1 MIFRIFF
8 VFIVVLLNRE
18 LCAQHSCDTHQGECS
33 LNPIEFIAN
42 QNQFHENVLFEASIG
57 GLDKVFLEDN
67 AFTYVVHEDDAVQLL
82 HDSKLKNNNTEFNQI
97 SVKGHAYKVEFLNAQ
112 QSSIRGN
119 SKQNQFYNYFLGND
133 SARWASNVSV
143 YHEAKY
149 SSLYPGIDLLSYS
162 SHGHLKYDFIVS
174 PNADLD
180 VLALKYE
187 GVDDMTVNKEG
198 DLVIKTSV
206 KDIIEKA
213 PVAYQ
218 EINNK
223 RIFVDCNYILKD
235 QIIRFD
241 FPQGYDK
248 NYPLVIDPEV
258 VASTLTGTTISRNF
272 GHTASFDNAGNIYL
286 GGVSFGVGYPTETGS
301 FQTFYGGGYTDMA
314 VCKFNPDG
322 TDLIYATY
330 IGGGETDSP
339 HSIVVDNNQQL
350 CILGSTNSP
359 DFPTTSNAFQK
370 ILGGMEDIALIKLN
384 QNGSAL
390 VGSTFL
396 GGTLT
401 DGLNLSSLNTNY
413 GEQFRGEIILD
424 HQGNILVA
432 SNSSSSDFPITPNA
446 FQSNL
451 TIDIGNPLDN
461 QDGVVFKMN
470 SDLSTLFW
478 STYLGSNDMDTA
490 FGIRSNDLGEIYITG
505 TAGSENFPTTTGTY
519 QSNWPGGEESAYIA
533 VLSSNGQE
541 LLRSTFWGTDQDD
554 HSYFLDID
562 EDENVHI
569 YGQSKG
575 VIPITPGA
583 YSANPGSHQYLAAF
597 TADLESLVY
606 STVIG
611 NGPSSSGPFWFEYDF
626 VPVAFMVDKCN
637 GIYFSGYYA
646 QPGLPLTADAI
657 PGVNGNAFY
666 LGVLEPDA
674 SALKFATYF
683 GHADHVDGGTS
694 RFDKGGVVYQAV
706 CSCTGS
712 QLETEP
718 GAWAEGQTEYCDMGV
733 FKIDFNIST
742 VTSQA
747 SFDQSASGCAPYTI
761 DFKYTG
767 QDGESYFWDFGD
779 GNSSNEEN
787 PSYTFVD
794 PGSYTVMLVA
804 ENLNSC
810 NLRDTAYTQIDVLD
824 GTSSSRDTS
833 ICGGDNFLFLDATT
847 QNASYTWQDGSTGAS
862 FQATSEGTYWVDI
875 VIAGCSRR
883 DTFNVNNSASIGNL
897 LDESVNLCSAN
908 EYLIEIDNPDASTFL
923 WEDNSSGSSL
933 LVSSDGVYSVTVTD
947 SEGCKVKDSIEVNFD
962 AVPNVALG
970 EDVFICEGQYVAL
983 ESNFTQGEFLWQD
996 GSTDPDLITNVPGVY
1011 TLEVTIDGCTGQ
1023 DEVEVFPTPE
1033 LDPDLG
1039 PDLVLCDES
1048 SITLDAT
1055 LPNVISYLLNDGST
1069 MPTKEFTTSGLKSV
1083 FVIDNY
1089 GCGVLEQIRIDFVDS
1104 PDFELKDTVLCEGQ
1118 SLVLS
1123 AVSDAENYLWQDGS
1137 VMGTF
1142 EVNSSGEYWVEADNM
1157 GCITRD
1163 TANVEINPSFDI
1175 DLGEDQVLCENENI
1189 LLDATTAN
1197 ASYEWQDGTS
1207 EANLLVSQPGLY
1219 SVVVDVNGCVGT
1231 DEIEI
1236 LPSLAVDVDLGEN
1249 QVLCDINEFYLDAQ
1263 NEMIEVY
1270 QWSTGENSSSILA
1283 SDDGLFWLEF
1293 EDVNGCIS
1301 RDSIELTFGESP
1313 LIDIPDTTL
1322 CEGQQIVLN
1331 AFIEGATYEW
1341 QDGSN
1346 SASFEVEEAGTYSVS
1361 VELDGCSNLEEIE
1374 ISNSVDLNVDLG
1386 EDQMYCD
1393 VPSVELNLEN
1403 TLIQDYEWSNGSNAA
1418 KIEVNS
1424 NGLYWVEYIDI
1435 DGCISRDSIELTFGE
1450 SPIINLSDTTLCQG
1464 QQVVLNA
1471 YSEGASYLWSDNSF
1485 TESIVVNQSGEY
1497 SVIALRDGCESRDTA
1512 IVDFAS
1518 IPDYGIEVRDV
1529 LCYEECNGQI
1539 ELITSNTNGDLNF
1552 EWSNGMTSPILN
1564 DLCADNY
1571 ILKITDTYGCEYN
1584 DNVVVE
1590 QPDPLIFETNV
1601 LDVDC
1606 AGETNGLISINS
1618 IEGGVSPYMQSL
1630 NGVDFGDQTE
1640 FEDLSS
1646 GNFLVEIQDG
1656 NGCTTDAQ
1664 VLIEE
1669 PDPIGVDAGD
1679 DFVIEIGETVQFNGS
1694 VTSNNDLMIEW
1705 VHPFDLSCD
1714 ECLDP
1719 LTSPLETS
1727 IYELIVTDINTGCT
1741 ERDQVQVEVNRPIK
1755 IYVPNAF
1762 SPNGDGSNERFTI
1775 FSNATV
1781 IEIKTLRVFDRWGE
1795 MVFEN
1800 QDFMSNDLEAGWDG
1814 KFKEKDLNPGV
1825 FAFVAQVKL
1834 ITGEEEIIKGEI
1846 SLIR

>member
-1 MIFRIFF
+1 MNTRF
-8 VFIVVLLNRE
+8 LLSFLL
-18 LCAQHSCDTHQGECS
+18 LCTWICVYSQSSCGAGHMECRQE
-33 LNPIEFIAN
+33 NIEFIQN
-42 QNQFHENVLFEASIG
+42 KNQFHSNVAFEASIG
-57 GLDKVFLEDN
+57 GLDKVFIEEN
-67 AFTYVVHEDDAVQLL
+67 AFTYIVHEDDATKAL
-82 HDSKLKNNNTEFNQI
+82 HDVMYSKDKEAMANINI
-97 SVKGHAYKVEFLNAQ
+97 SGHAYKVKFLNSQ
-112 QSSIRGN
+112 KPTIRGN
-119 SKQNQFYNYFLGND
+119 SKQSHHYNYFLGND
-133 SARWASNVSV
+133 PSIWASSV
-143 YHEAKY
+143 AVFHQTLHE
-149 SSLYPGIDLLSYS
+149 SLYPGIDLVTYS
-162 SHGHLKYDFIVS
+162 SHGFLKYDFRIA
-174 PNADLD
+174 PNANMN
-180 VLALKYE
+180 VLALNYE
-187 GVDDMTVNKEG
+187 GVTNIRIDENG

-206 KDIIEKA
+206 KEIREKA
-213 PVAYQ
+213 PIAFQEIDGHQHFVECAYQ
-218 EINNK
+218 LDGTVVS
-223 RIFVDCNYILKD
+223 FH
-235 QIIRFD
+235 
-241 FPQGYDK
+241 FPNGYDQ
-248 NYPLVIDPEV
+248 NHALIIDPEV

-286 GGVSFGVGYPTETGS
+286 GGVSFGVGYPTEMGS

-432 SNSSSSDFPITPNA
+432 SNSSSSDFPITTNA
-446 FQSNL
+446 FQSSL
-451 TIDIGNPLDN
+451 TIDVGNPLDN

-490 FGIRSNDLGEIYITG
+490 FGIRSNDQGEIYITG

-562 EDENVHI
+562 EDDNVHI

-657 PGVNGNAFY
+657 PGANGNAFY

-683 GHADHVDGGTS
+683 GNADHVDGGTS

-712 QLETEP
+712 ELDTEP

-787 PSYTFVD
+787 PSYTFID

-847 QNASYTWQDGSTGAS
+847 QDASYTWQDGSTGAT

-883 DTFNVNNSASIGNL
+883 DTFIVNNSASIGNL
-897 LDESVNLCSAN
+897 FDESVSLCSAN
-908 EYLIEIDNPDASTFL
+908 EYLIEIDNPDASSFL

-933 LVSSDGVYSVTVTD
+933 LVSSDGIYSVTVTD
-947 SEGCKVKDSIEVNFD
+947 SDGCKVKDSIEVNFD
-962 AVPNVALG
+962 AVPNVTLG
-970 EDVFICEGQYVAL
+970 DDVFICEGQYVAL

-996 GSTDPDLITNVPGVY
+996 GSTDPDFITNVPGVY

-1023 DEVEVFPTPE
+1023 DQVEVFPTPE
-1033 LDPDLG
+1033 LNPDLG
-1039 PDLVLCDES
+1039 PDLVLCDEN

-1055 LPNVISYLLNDGST
+1055 MPNVISYLWNDGST

-1104 PDFELKDTVLCEGQ
+1104 PDFELRDTILCNGQ

-1123 AVSDAENYLWQDGS
+1123 AESDAESYLWQDGS
-1137 VMGTF
+1137 SMSTLQVS
-1142 EVNSSGEYWVEADNM
+1142 SSGEYWVQADKM

-1163 TANVEINPSFDI
+1163 TANVEINSSIDI
-1175 DLGEDQVLCENENI
+1175 FLGEDQVLCNGDNI
-1189 LLDATTAN
+1189 ILDVTTSN
-1197 ASYEWQDGTS
+1197 ASYEWQDGTT
-1207 EANLLVSQPGLY
+1207 EAELLVSEPGLY
-1219 SVVVDVNGCVGT
+1219 SVIVDVNGCVGT

-1236 LPSLAVDVDLGEN
+1236 LPSLAVDIDLGEN
-1249 QVLCDINEFYLDAQ
+1249 QVLCDVNEFQLDAQ
-1263 NEMIEVY
+1263 NALIEVY

-1283 SDDGLFWLEF
+1283 SEDGTYWLEF
-1293 EDVNGCIS
+1293 EDVNGCIL

-1313 LIDIPDTTL
+1313 VISMPDTTL

-1331 AFIEGATYEW
+1331 AFVEGANYEW

-1346 SASFEVEEAGTYSVS
+1346 NATFQVEEAGTYSVS
-1361 VELDGCSNLEEIE
+1361 VELDGCSSVEEIV

-1386 EDQMYCD
+1386 NDQMFCD
-1393 VPSVELNLEN
+1393 VPSIELNLES
-1403 TLIQDYEWSNGSNAA
+1403 TMIQDYEWSNGSNAPT
-1418 KIEVNS
+1418 IEVNT
-1424 NGLYWVEYIDI
+1424 NGLYWVEYVDI
-1435 DGCISRDSIELTFGE
+1435 DGCISRDSIDLTFGE
-1450 SPIINLSDTTLCQG
+1450 SPILNLPDTTLCQG

-1471 YSEGASYLWSDNSF
+1471 YSEGASYIWNDNSSS
-1485 TESIVVNQSGEY
+1485 ESIVVNQTGEY

-1512 IVDFAS
+1512 IIDFAS
-1518 IPDYGIEVRDV
+1518 TPDYGLQVRDV
-1529 LCYEECNGQI
+1529 LCHDECNGRI
-1539 ELITSNTNGDLNF
+1539 ELNTSNTNGDLNF
-1552 EWSNGMTSPILN
+1552 EWSNGMTGSILN
-1564 DLCADNY
+1564 DLCADHY

-1590 QPDPLIFETNV
+1590 QPDLVTFESNV

-1618 IEGGVSPYMQSL
+1618 IQGGVSPYMQSL
-1630 NGVDFGDQTE
+1630 NGEDFGDQTE
-1640 FEDLSS
+1640 FDNLSS
-1646 GNFLVEIQDG
+1646 GTFLVEIKDG
-1656 NGCTTDAQ
+1656 NGCVSDAQ

-1694 VTSNNDLMIEW
+1694 VSSNNDLLIEW
-1705 VHPFDLSCD
+1705 IHPFDLSCD

-1741 ERDQVQVEVNRPIK
+1741 ERDQVEVEVNRPIK
-1755 IYVPNAF
+1755 LYVPNAF
-1762 SPNGDGSNERFTI
+1762 SPNGDGNNERFTI
-1775 FSNATV
+1775 FSNAAV
-1781 IEIKTLRVFDRWGE
+1781 IEIKALKIFDRWGE

-1800 QDFMSNDLEAGWDG
+1800 QDFMSNDLESGWDG
-1814 KFKEKDLNPGV
+1814 KFKDKDLNPGV